1 MNSHFNQQNNVIQ
14 YNGQKNND
22 DGFDNIN
29 NYFNENVKYI
39 NMRWKKMN
47 DSLEEIRNDL
57 KELERMFNKYEY
69 NQNFLEGAKYLRNKE
84 QLILQEMNSLYS
96 KVSDV
101 YKR

>member
-29 NYFNENVKYI
+29 NYFNENIKYI

-47 DSLEEIRNDL
+47 DSLEEIRSDL

>member
-29 NYFNENVKYI
+29 NYFNENIKYI

>member
-14 YNGQKNND
+14 YNGQKNSD

-47 DSLEEIRNDL
+47 DSLEEVRSDL